1 MPWERDVDARAK
13 VGSASVRRVA
23 DGQWAPNRATRDG
36 SLYTAD
42 WIQGCI
48 IEGKGHEAGIG
59 LLSDPELLQTT
70 VITTLRPMLWIRVPV
85 DTTILPL
92 HASITVED
100 TAATGN
106 FEAAL
111 GASIIDVG
119 NGSSDS
125 ADFGPINMVTR
136 GGVGR
141 CTARQEAT
149 GDVTAAGDPP
159 SNFWR
164 VIKFEDNANT
174 PATAGESH
182 FEWAGYPRL
191 PVLVGPATLM
201 LQIGALAGAVAPT
214 VFATLQWLEFETDE
228 IR

>member
-1 MPWERDVDARAK
+1 MPWERDVDNRFK
-13 VGSASVRRVA
+13 VGSASIRRVA
-23 DGQWAPNRATRDG
+23 DGNWAPARATRDG

-59 LLSDPELLQTT
+59 LLSDSEALQAA
-70 VITTLRPMLWIRVPV
+70 VITTLRPSLWIRVPT
-85 DTTILPL
+85 DTTILPI

-100 TAATGN
+100 TAAVSN
-106 FEAAL
+106 FEAVL
-111 GASIIDVG
+111 GASIIDIG
-119 NGSSDS
+119 NGTSSA

-136 GGVGR
+136 GGVGK

-149 GDVTAAGDPP
+149 GDTTTAGDPP
-159 SNFWR
+159 STFWR
-164 VIKFEDNANT
+164 VIKFEDNVQT
-174 PATAGESH
+174 PATAGPSN

-191 PVLVGPATLM
+191 PVLVGPATLQ
-201 LQIGALAGAVAPT
+201 LNIGAIAGAAAPI
-214 VFATLQWLEFETDE
+214 VFATLQWLEFDTKE